1 MTRDSTSSS
10 FPSSSTLLPPPP
22 RLIFLL
28 ILLASCQLTGGVIK
42 TPGAASVDH
51 AIPNNVV
58 ETVFDSPEPGSH
70 FSHLTLNTETQILYV
85 GADNFLYSLK
95 PDLTLAQR
103 VRTGPKLDHPDCPPP
118 IPQFQ
123 ACELKRDTDSFNK
136 ALLVD
141 YANSKLIACSSLYHG
156 FCEKRDLNDITRR
169 DPPIY
174 EPVVAS
180 SKNATTVAFIAPGP
194 SGGPRQLQRNVLYVS
209 ASWTHWGQMIWREKV
224 AAFASRNLDN
234 FSLTYSDNFRQT
246 HIKIEIQQ
254 RESFPVMYV
263 YGFGYEGFSYMLTV
277 QKRSTQSEDYTSKI
291 FRVCQN
297 DHNFYSYVEVEL
309 VCRGRGGGNS
319 SRYNLVQAAYLGK
332 PGKVL
337 AQKLNIPTTE
347 DVLYAVFSRG
357 YESSPYPVGEAAL
370 CVYPMRSVR
379 KKFTENIQ
387 ECFSGTGNTGPDH
400 IAMKP
405 SRCLQIKQPRITDD
419 YCGELDLNQPIGG
432 SDPIV
437 SETALVFP
445 RGTNVTAIAVS
456 TTQEYTVAFVG
467 TTNGRVIKVSLES
480 QSKANIYETLKVHAN
495 RAVNKDLLF
504 DEERQHIYVMTDS
517 RVSKVRVHDCSG
529 YSTCSECLGARDPY
543 CGWCSLENKCSLKTE
558 CKGSDMAKRWL
569 AYSGEECTKITDV
582 RPSQIQKDRVRLLTL
597 QIQNLPDFE
606 KHYTYKCAFASIGA
620 GSGSSSGSSSDSS
633 SSSGSSSSS
642 SGRMNPVISALATQA
657 NRTSRGI
664 QCYTPATHLLP
675 PIPTG
680 KDSMVMRLSVVMNKQ
695 EFVST
700 NFTFFDCNV
709 HTSCTGCTQSHYE
722 CTWCIKNHR
731 CTHQPDEFCRNDIRV
746 MGRNVSGSASIPG
759 PRSCPRL
766 ELASSDPQILVPADT
781 TRSITVHGLA
791 MQDFQ
796 KDNLRCEF
804 NVDSGRTVPA
814 TVIPFGRDKVLI
826 NCSTLNFNYHRSVN
840 LYSVPFRIYWGDGGH
855 PLDNPNGVQVVMY
868 KCSAMAKSCGECF
881 TVLKKYQCGW
891 CGNSVCTT
899 ARFCS
904 PSDWLPRSQVCPNPT
919 ITSIHPYSGPSEGG
933 TMLTV
938 LGENLGQDVKDVE
951 VDVDGVVCRVL
962 EFEAPRKVLCLTQ
975 PASMPLQT
983 GKVRVFV
990 GKTHRGI
997 SEHNFRYVEPEITG
1011 VTPTVGPMDGGTL
1024 VTIMGNDV
1032 NAGTRISVMIG
1043 DNMPCHNVT
1052 RLSENNLTCV
1062 TSNSSTSFNGSH
1074 SISMVFDKTQ
1084 VQGPSYVTF
1093 TYLPNPV
1100 IKGIDHKETILSGG
1114 VKIKVIGEN
1123 LDRVQSPS
1131 MILWYNKTP
1140 FENACDKSTDGKHM
1154 WCKTPG
1160 VPIRPDKLRESKKT
1174 ALAYGFRLDGV
1185 QSVRNLTAVSYEDHR
1200 MMEVYA
1206 DPEFKDFEN
1215 GVKAHQQKN
1224 ELLVVEGSKLGPL
1237 RNPDVTITVGQENC
1251 TEVNVAATIVTCKP
1265 PPNQPHPLV
1274 GSGLPEVVVTVGNL
1288 TFPVGSLRYE
1298 EPEVLS
1304 FEAIVAIAVG
1314 ASMLFIVLIIVCI
1327 LYRVKSRHNDDLMKK
1342 MRIQMDM
1349 LEARVANECKEAF
1362 AELQTDMTELTS
1374 DTYGQVT
1381 IPFWDYRTYC
1391 MRIMFPGSEDHAVVK
1406 ELQLDFNRR
1415 ESIEQGLRQFAGLVS
1430 NKTFLLTLIRTLEA
1444 NRNFNLRDRV
1454 NVASLVSVALQT
1466 QMEYATEILKTL
1478 LAELIEKTVESKN
1491 TPKLLLR
1498 RNESVAEKML
1508 TNWFTFLLYKFL
1520 KECAGEPLFML
1531 FQAIKQ
1537 QTSKGPVDSITGE
1550 ARYSLSEDKL
1560 IRQQIHYKPMTLYV
1574 LDVDPDGSTQ
1584 PSHPVKVLDCDT
1596 ISQVK
1601 EKILD
1606 AIYKNAP
1613 FSSRPLKE
1621 ELDLVMFDHPPEWIS
1636 ADKSRVH
1643 PRIFPNRGNANRLA
1657 LHDEDGTSKLDGDCR
1672 RMNTMAHYQVPDGA
1686 YVALHH
1692 KQLLPSYNMS
1702 IMTGKSNLSFY
1713 NHSPTL
1719 TRSVAPQMI
1728 NIVDVDNNGIKHFH
1742 LVRQHDAEPS
1752 KECDRG
1758 SKMVSE
1764 IYLPRLLVTKGTLQQ
1779 FVDDLFERIF
1789 STAHR
1794 GSALPLAIK
1803 YMFDFL
1809 DDQALLH
1816 NIQDPEVV
1824 HTWKSNSLPLRF
1836 WVNIIKNPDFA
1847 FDVHKTNIADSCL
1860 TVVGQTFMDA
1870 CSQSEHRL
1878 GKDSPSSKLLYAKDI
1893 PKYKQWVERYYQ
1905 DIKMMPAISDQDMTA
1920 MLTEESRVHSSEF
1933 NAGAALLELYKYAQ
1947 KYNDE
1952 LMTALEE
1959 DEFARKSKL
1968 SYKLDQVHTAMD
1980 GNSIC

>member
-1 MTRDSTSSS
+1 MSTNQAPSL
-10 FPSSSTLLPPPP
+10 PPLSSSTSPSPRTPHPLLLLLVALVTCPQSAWSA
-22 RLIFLL
+22 RLPMSSSSSSDRS
-28 ILLASCQLTGGVIK
+28 AS
-42 TPGAASVDH
+42 GAG
-51 AIPNNVV
+51 PVV
-58 ETVFDSPEPGSH
+58 VSTFDSPEAGSH
-70 FSHLTLNTETQILYV
+70 FSHLTLNMETQVLYV
-85 GADNFLYSLK
+85 GADNFLYSLT
-95 PDLTLAQR
+95 PDLRMGQK
-103 VRTGPKLDHPDCPPP
+103 VRTGPKPDHPDCPPP

-123 ACELKRDTDSFNK
+123 DCDLKKDMDSYSK

-141 YANSKLIACSSLYHG
+141 YANNKLIACSSLYHG
-156 FCEKRDLNDITRR
+156 FCEKRDLSDITRR

-194 SGGPRQLQRNVLYVS
+194 AAGPGQVQRNVLYVS

-254 RESFPVMYV
+254 RESFPVIYV
-263 YGFGYEGFSYMLTV
+263 YGFGYQGFSYMLTV
-277 QKRSTQSEDYTSKI
+277 QKRSTQSEEYTSKI

-297 DHNFYSYVEVEL
+297 DRNFYSYVEVEL
-309 VCRGRGGGNS
+309 VCRGQND
-319 SRYNLVQAAYLGK
+319 RYNLVQAAYLGR

-337 AQKLNIPTTE
+337 AQTLKIPTTE
-347 DVLYAVFSRG
+347 DVLFAVFSKG
-357 YESSPYPVGEAAL
+357 HDSSPYPTGEAAL
-370 CVYPMRSVR
+370 CVYPMRLVR
-379 KKFTENIQ
+379 KKFTVNIQ
-387 ECFSGTGNTGPDH
+387 QCFSGTGNTGPDH

-405 SRCLQIKQPRITDD
+405 SRCLQIKQPVITDD

-437 SETALVFP
+437 SDAALAFP
-445 RGTNVTAIAVS
+445 AGTNVSAIAVS
-456 TTQEYTVAFVG
+456 TTEEYTVAFVG
-467 TTNGRVIKVSLES
+467 TTNGSVIKVSLES
-480 QSKANIYETLKVHAN
+480 QSKANIYESVRVQAN
-495 RAVNKDLLF
+495 RAVKKDLLF
-504 DEERQHIYVMTDS
+504 DEEREHIYVMTDT
-517 RVSKVRVHDCSG
+517 RVSKVRVQDCSR
-529 YSTCSECLGARDPY
+529 YTTCSQCLGAKDPY
-543 CGWCSLENKCSLKTE
+543 CGWCSLESKCSLKKD
-558 CKGSDMAKRWL
+558 CQGSEMAKRWL
-569 AYSGEECTKITDV
+569 PYFGEECTKITSV
-582 RPSQIQKDRVRLLTL
+582 RPKEIQKDRERLLTL
-597 QIQNLPDFE
+597 YIQNLPDFE
-606 KHYTYKCAFASIGA
+606 KHYTYKCAFSPIGA
-620 GSGSSSGSSSDSS
+620 SSSG
-633 SSSGSSSSS
+633 GSRRVTPTSPEL
-642 SGRMNPVISALATQA
+642 NTHA
-657 NRTSRGI
+657 NRTSMGI
-664 QCYTPATHLLP
+664 QCFTPEISLLP
-675 PIPTG
+675 PIPT
-680 KDSMVMRLSVVMNKQ
+680 DSMVMRLSVVMNQQ

-722 CTWCIKNHR
+722 CTWCIKNHQ
-731 CTHQPDEFCRNDIRV
+731 CTHQAEKNCRNDIRV
-746 MGRNVSGSASIPG
+746 TGRNASGSSSLPG
-759 PRSCPRL
+759 PENCPRL

-781 TRSITVHGLA
+781 TRGIMVHGLA
-791 MQDFQ
+791 MQEFQ

-804 NVDSGRTVPA
+804 NIDSGRTVPA
-814 TVIPFGRDKVLI
+814 SVVPFSPNKVLI
-826 NCSTLNFNYHRSVN
+826 NCSTLNFNYHRSVR
-840 LYSVPFRIYWGDGGH
+840 LYSVPFKIYWGNGDH
-855 PLDNPNGVQVVMY
+855 PLDNPNGVQVMMY
-868 KCSAMAKSCGECF
+868 KCAAMAKSCGECF
-881 TVLKKYQCGW
+881 TVDTKYACGW
-891 CGNSVCTT
+891 CGNTQCTT
-899 ARFCS
+899 DRFCS
-904 PSDWLPRSQVCPNPT
+904 AADWLPRSSVCPNPT
-919 ITSIHPYSGPSEGG
+919 ITSIHPHSGPNDGG
-933 TMLTV
+933 TRLTV
-938 LGENLGQDVKDVE
+938 EGENLGQNRKEVE
-951 VDVDGVVCRVL
+951 VDVDGVVCDIL
-962 EFEAPRKVLCLTQ
+962 EFEAPRKVVCLTR
-975 PASMPLQT
+975 PAILPMQM
-983 GKVRVFV
+983 GKVRVIV
-990 GKTHRGI
+990 GKTHKGV
-997 SEHNFRYVEPEITG
+997 SQHAYRYVEPEITG
-1011 VTPTVGPMDGGTL
+1011 IMPTVGPVDGGTV

-1032 NAGTRISVMIG
+1032 NAGTSVSVMIG
-1043 DNMPCHNVT
+1043 DNMPCLNVT
-1052 RLSENNLTCV
+1052 SLSDSNLTCV
-1062 TSNSSTSFNGSH
+1062 TSNSSASSNGSH
-1074 SISMVFDKTQ
+1074 TISVTFDRTL
-1084 VQGPSYVTF
+1084 VQGPSHVTF
-1093 TYLPNPV
+1093 TYLPNPI
-1100 IKGIDHKETILSGG
+1100 IKGIDHKESILSGG
-1114 VKIKVIGEN
+1114 VKVKVIGEN
-1123 LDRVQSPS
+1123 LDRIQSPS
-1131 MILWYNKTP
+1131 MILWYRKTAY
-1140 FENACDKSTDGKHM
+1140 ENVCEKSTDGKHM
-1154 WCKTPG
+1154 WCKTPQ
-1160 VPIRPDKLRESKKT
+1160 VPIPPAKLKGSKSFT
-1174 ALAYGFRLDGV
+1174 LAYGFRLDGV
-1185 QSVRNLTAVSYEDHR
+1185 QSVRNLTAVSYEDYR
-1200 MMEVYA
+1200 MVEVFS
-1206 DPEFKDFEN
+1206 DPEFTDFED
-1215 GVKAHQQKN
+1215 GVKVHQQKN
-1224 ELLVVEGSKLGPL
+1224 ELLVIEGSKLGPL
-1237 RNPDVTITVGQENC
+1237 RNPDVTITVGQDNC

-1265 PPNQPHPLV
+1265 PPSQPHPLI

-1288 TFPVGSLRYE
+1288 TFPVGALRYE

-1304 FEAIVAIAVG
+1304 FAAIVAIAVG
-1314 ASMLFIVLIIVCI
+1314 ASMLVIVLIIVCI
-1327 LYRVKSRHNDDLMKK
+1327 VYRVKSRRNDDLMKK

-1374 DTYGQVT
+1374 DTCGQVT

-1391 MRIMFPGSEDHAVVK
+1391 MRIMFPGAEDHAVVK
-1406 ELQLDFNRR
+1406 ELQLDFHRR
-1415 ESIEQGLRQFAGLVS
+1415 ESIEQGVRLFAGLVS
-1430 NKTFLLTLIRTLEA
+1430 NKTFILTFIRTLES
-1444 NRNFNLRDRV
+1444 NKNFNLRDRV
-1454 NVASLVSVALQT
+1454 NVASLISVALQT
-1466 QMEYATEILKTL
+1466 QMEYSTEILKTL

-1560 IRQQIHYKPMTLYV
+1560 IRQQIQYKPMTLYV
-1574 LDVDPDGSTQ
+1574 LDVDMDGCTQ

-1621 ELDLVMFDHPPEWIS
+1621 ELDLVMFDHPPEWIG

-1657 LHDEDGTSKLDGDCR
+1657 LHDEDGTSKLEGDCR
-1672 RMNTMAHYQVPDGA
+1672 RINTLAHYQVPDGA

-1702 IMTGKSNLSFY
+1702 IMAGKSNLSFY

-1728 NIVDVDNNGIKHFH
+1728 NVVDVDNNGVKHFH
-1742 LVRQHDAEPS
+1742 LVRQHDVEPS

-1847 FDVHKTNIADSCL
+1847 FDVHKTSIADSCL

-1905 DIKMMPAISDQDMTA
+1905 DIKMIPAISDQDMTA
-1920 MLTEESRVHSSEF
+1920 MLTEESRIHSSEF
-1933 NAGAALLELYKYAQ
+1933 NASAALLELYKYAQ

-1968 SYKLDQVHTAMD
+1968 SYKLDQVHAAME